1 MKYNYKQ
8 LYERSA
14 SFYNSKPKA
23 KKLLC
28 FLNSFLTVLFGL
40 AYLAL
45 WVYAI
50 LCSKF
55 SIHDYIRITF
65 VPALSLFLV
74 SILRA
79 VIVRPR
85 PYSDKG
91 DGITPL
97 KKRKGM
103 DDDSFPSRHLA
114 CAAAIAVCFFP
125 SLPLVGVAL
134 LLVCVALGY
143 VRFALGLNY
152 PSDLLAGFA
161 VGNIVAG
168 LYFLLQFIVLSIA

>member
-14 SFYNSKPKA
+14 NFYNSKPKA
-23 KKLLC
+23 KKLLYV
-28 FLNSFLTVLFGL
+28 LNSGLTVLFGL

-45 WVYAI
+45 WVYAV
-50 LCSKF
+50 LWGKF

-85 PYSDKG
+85 PYSEKG
-91 DGITPL
+91 DNVTPL

-125 SLPLVGVAL
+125 SLPLFGAML
-134 LLVCVALGY
+134 LLLCVALGY
-143 VRFALGLNY
+143 VRFALGLHY

-168 LYFLLQFIVLSIA
+168 LYFLLQYIVLNVM